1 MLEAPRTTLT
11 ELLELF
17 MRFSPIALA
26 LSLMLAAT
34 SSAVIGQKPDDQINP
49 RSMAL
54 LQQGTSQYQAGHLT
68 AATDTLET
76 ALAVDPRNRAAYIEL
91 GRVAQAQQLPGK
103 AIRLYFEALA
113 LEPND
118 VTALSAQGDA
128 MVQKGAVVR
137 AKANLERIKALC
149 KKGCAAAT
157 ELAANIAKGP
167 PPVIVTAQETT
178 TVPPKGKETTAS
190 KAVPPVP
197 GETPPTPAP

>member
-1 MLEAPRTTLT
+1 MLEAPRTTLP
-11 ELLELF
+11 ELF

-26 LSLMLAAT
+26 LSLTLAAT

-49 RSMAL
+49 RSVAL
-54 LQQGTSQYQAGHLT
+54 LHQGQAQHRAGNLT

-91 GRVAQAQQLPGK
+91 ARVAQAQALPGK

-113 LEPND
+113 MEPND
-118 VTALSAQGDA
+118 VTALSGQGQA
-128 MVQKGAVVR
+128 MVQKGAVER
-137 AKANLERIKALC
+137 AKANLARIKALC

-178 TVPPKGKETTAS
+178 KVPPKGQESTTA
-190 KAVPPVP
+190 KVP
-197 GETPPTPAP
+197 ETPKTTTP